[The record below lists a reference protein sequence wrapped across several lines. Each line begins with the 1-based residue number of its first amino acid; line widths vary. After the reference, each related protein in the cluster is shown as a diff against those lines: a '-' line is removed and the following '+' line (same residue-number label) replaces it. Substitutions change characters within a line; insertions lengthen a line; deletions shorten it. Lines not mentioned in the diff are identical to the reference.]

1 MNKILLDNLLKG
13 YLTNIRKNI
22 EWEFQGHYIEI
33 YDFRDSCFWRRK
45 MKLNEFCEIWY
56 NFTQSN
62 KLSDSDII
70 YSINYFLKN
79 FSHIERTL
87 KKTVEKLK
95 VENKEKIFRG
105 DFRFDSSNLN
115 SYKNFF
121 ISELDNLTNTKFKE
135 TESNEVIIKPT
146 DNGISWEN
154 KTELCQLILVL
165 ARSKKIFKNGKPIL
179 QKDLIDLFSKTFN
192 IEKLNFHDLVMGSV
206 KTNKVTYDGKTFIS
220 ELNKLMNDYR
230 TEILDK
236 EK

>member
-13 YLTNIRKNI
+13 YWTNIRKNI
-22 EWEFQGHYIEI
+22 EWQFQKHYSEI
-33 YDFRDSCFWRRK
+33 YDGRDSCFWRRK

-70 YSINYFLKN
+70 YSINYFLKD
-79 FSHIERTL
+79 FRHIEHTL

-115 SYKNFF
+115 LFKNFF